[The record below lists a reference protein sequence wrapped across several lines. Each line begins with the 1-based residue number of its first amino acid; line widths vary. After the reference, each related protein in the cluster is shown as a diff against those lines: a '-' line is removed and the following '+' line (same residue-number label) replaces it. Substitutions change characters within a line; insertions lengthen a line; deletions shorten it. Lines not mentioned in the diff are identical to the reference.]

1 MASTTSAENY
11 QDTLRRLKKQL
22 LASRFLRWWLAEL
35 SSLVPAGM
43 RASGLDVAR
52 VTPIPLTSDGVRAWQ
67 RQTFLAELEQAPAHQ
82 REVLLVLGAER
93 VLKKK
98 MTLPLATEENLRQV
112 LEFQID
118 QITPF
123 SSAQVYFC
131 HRVLSRD
138 FERGFLSLEFIATP
152 RDVVDMA
159 VKKLTEW
166 GVAVRGVV
174 TQEMLHDADNLV
186 SLLPSAPTKAPS
198 VWLGGGNRWLL
209 AGVILLL
216 LAAMAMPLVIKR
228 QAVVELLPWVDR
240 GKRAA
245 EAVDRVRG
253 ELETRVEQHNYL
265 LEKKQALT
273 PVILAIEELARVLPD
288 DTWVQQL
295 DIKGREL
302 QIQGETASS
311 VRLIGLFEKSDV
323 FRDASFRSPLTKGQ
337 TAGAERYQ
345 LALQIQPMAVKP
357 AIPASSAS
365 AASPAIPASSPAS
378 AASAPAPAGPASS
391 ASQPVAP
398 IAPVARAA
406 SDQERKP

>member
-1 MASTTSAENY
+1 MASTTSAQNY
-11 QDTLRRLKKQL
+11 QDTLRSLKKQL
-22 LASRFLRWWLAEL
+22 LTSRFLRWWLEEL
-35 SSLVPAGM
+35 SSMVPAGM

-52 VTPIPLTSDGVRAWQ
+52 VTPIVLTSDGVRAWQ
-67 RQTFLAELEQAPAHQ
+67 RHTFLAELEQAPAHQ
-82 REVLLVLGAER
+82 RDVLLVLGAER

-131 HRVLSRD
+131 HHIVSRD

-159 VKKLTEW
+159 VKKLSEW

-174 TQEMLHDADNLV
+174 TQDMLDAGNLT
-186 SLLPSAPTKAPS
+186 SLLPSAPTKAPL

-209 AGVILLL
+209 AGVIVLM

-273 PVILAIEELARVLPD
+273 PVILALEELARVLPD

-345 LALQIQPMAVKP
+345 LALQIQPMAVKQ
-357 AIPASSAS
+357 AS
-365 AASPAIPASSPAS
+365 PASSPAS
-378 AASAPAPAGPASS
+378 VASAPAPTGPASS
-391 ASQPVAP
+391 ASQPAAP
-398 IAPVARAA
+398 IARTA

>member
-1 MASTTSAENY
+1 M
-11 QDTLRRLKKQL
+11 
-22 LASRFLRWWLAEL
+22 
-35 SSLVPAGM
+35 VPTGM

-52 VTPIPLTSDGVRAWQ
+52 VTPIALTSEDVRAWQ

-82 REVLLVLGAER
+82 RDVLLVLGPQR

-131 HRVLSRD
+131 HHIVSRD

-159 VKKLTEW
+159 VKKLSEW
-166 GVAVRGVV
+166 GVTVRGVV
-174 TQEMLHDADNLV
+174 TQDMLDAGSLT
-186 SLLPSAPTKAPS
+186 SLLPSAPTKAPL

-209 AGVILLL
+209 AGVIVLM

-253 ELETRVEQHNYL
+253 ELESRVEQHNYL

-273 PVILAIEELARVLPD
+273 PVILALEELARVLPD

-357 AIPASSAS
+357 AIPA
-365 AASPAIPASSPAS
+365 IPASAVSPANPAS
-378 AASAPAPAGPASS
+378 AASAPAPTSPASS
-391 ASQPVAP
+391 ASQPVA
-398 IAPVARAA
+398 
-406 SDQERKP
+406 SGQERKP

>member
-1 MASTTSAENY
+1 MASTTSAQNY
-11 QDTLRRLKKQL
+11 QDTLRSLKKQL

-35 SSLVPAGM
+35 SSMVPAGM
-43 RASGLDVAR
+43 RTSGLDVAL
-52 VTPIPLTSDGVRAWQ
+52 VTPIALTSDGVRAWQ

-82 REVLLVLGAER
+82 RDVLLVLGAER

-166 GVAVRGVV
+166 GVSVRGVV
-174 TQEMLHDADNLV
+174 TQDMLHDTGNLV
-186 SLLPSAPTKAPS
+186 SLLPSAPTKTPL
-198 VWLGGGNRWLL
+198 VWLGGGNRWLI
-209 AGVILLL
+209 AGVIVLL

-253 ELETRVEQHNYL
+253 ELENRVEQHNYL

-273 PVILAIEELARVLPD
+273 PVILALEELAHVLPD

-357 AIPASSAS
+357 ASP
-365 AASPAIPASSPAS
+365 AASPASSPAS
-378 AASAPAPAGPASS
+378 AASAPAPAGPASA
-391 ASQPVAP
+391 ASQP
-398 IAPVARAA
+398 
-406 SDQERKP
+406 

>member
-11 QDTLRRLKKQL
+11 KDTLRRLKKQL

-35 SSLVPAGM
+35 SSMAPAGM
-43 RASGLDVAR
+43 RASGLDAAL
-52 VTPIPLTSDGVRAWQ
+52 VTPVALTSDGVRAWQ

-82 REVLLVLGAER
+82 RDVLLVLGPER

-112 LEFQID
+112 LEFQVD

-131 HRVLSRD
+131 HQIVSRD

-159 VKKLTEW
+159 VKKLSEW
-166 GVAVRGVV
+166 GVTVRGVV
-174 TQEMLHDADNLV
+174 TQDMLDAGSLT
-186 SLLPSAPTKAPS
+186 SLLPSAPVKASS

-209 AGVILLL
+209 AGVIVLL

-253 ELETRVEQHNYL
+253 ELEARVEQHNYL
-265 LEKKQALT
+265 LEKKQALM
-273 PVILAIEELARVLPD
+273 PVVLALEELARVLPD

-345 LALQIQPMAVKP
+345 LALQIQPVAVKP
-357 AIPASSAS
+357 AS
-365 AASPAIPASSPAS
+365 PASSPAS
-378 AASAPAPAGPASS
+378 AVSPANPASAASTPAPISPASS
-391 ASQPVAP
+391 ASQPAAP
-398 IAPVARAA
+398 AASAA
-406 SDQERKP
+406 SDQGRKP